1 MSGGTISAVGNLTW
15 TPGSGAGIPTPTPT
29 PTVTP
34 SNTPTPTV
42 TPTITITS
50 SNTPTNTVTP
60 TPTISVTPTQTPT
73 FTVTPTPTNTP
84 TISLTQ
90 TQTPTNTLTQTP
102 TNTPTVTPTITVTP
116 SPGSSKTPT
125 PTPTSTVT
133 PTISVTPTQTPTI
146 SVTPTQTP
154 TSTVTPTISVTPT
167 QTPTQTYTPTQ
178 TPTQT
183 QTPTPTVTPTQ
194 TPTPTVT
201 PSSTPTNCTGCT
213 SYTVTITSQDLA
225 LSTDG
230 KVYVNYYPCG
240 TTGGTISYM
249 DFSNAGTYV
258 DYICA
263 QNCAPTGIYVDY
275 PYDGGRTIPLSG
287 STLTPTNTN
296 CAITTVACA
305 TTPIV
310 MSVLADGY
318 NFPTKQ
324 FDLGQSYGNVD
335 ISITVTSNTN
345 TNNEIFI
352 GNSAE
357 GFGTAYSFG
366 TGAQS
371 ITDTIGFISNNS
383 KTTLDIIVYSTTTG
397 NTFAPFNI
405 TFTASCPTDCN
416 CNTTVTGNTYYSG
429 TTINVTGFTSGY
441 SSGYIK
447 YNTATGT
454 NYILLTTT
462 GTYTITDC
470 IDVTTLGPGI
480 PFSSTVGYNN
490 VVTGNTCASQT
501 FDTTGASSST
511 TGTTGSCR
519 YVTFNANQG
528 YSSTAYWVDCN
539 GASQSRYMGIGTSY
553 TTSAIFGSAYG
564 SGMAIT
570 YGAYL

>member
-1 MSGGTISAVGNLTW
+1 
-15 TPGSGAGIPTPTPT
+15 
-29 PTVTP
+29 
-34 SNTPTPTV
+34 
-42 TPTITITS
+42 
-50 SNTPTNTVTP
+50 
-60 TPTISVTPTQTPT
+60 
-73 FTVTPTPTNTP
+73 
-84 TISLTQ
+84 
-90 TQTPTNTLTQTP
+90 
-102 TNTPTVTPTITVTP
+102 
-116 SPGSSKTPT
+116 
-125 PTPTSTVT
+125 
-133 PTISVTPTQTPTI
+133 
-146 SVTPTQTP
+146 
-154 TSTVTPTISVTPT
+154 
-167 QTPTQTYTPTQ
+167 
-178 TPTQT
+178 
-183 QTPTPTVTPTQ
+183 
-194 TPTPTVT
+194 
-201 PSSTPTNCTGCT
+201 
-213 SYTVTITSQDLA
+213 
-225 LSTDG
+225 
-230 KVYVNYYPCG
+230 
-240 TTGGTISYM
+240 M
-249 DFSNAGTYV
+249 DFSNVGTYS
-258 DYICA
+258 DYVCV
-263 QNCAPTGIYVDY
+263 QNCAPTGAYIGYNV
-275 PYDGGRTIPLSG
+275 SG
-287 STLTPTNTN
+287 SGVTASNGSNISKTNTN

-310 MSVLADGY
+310 FNVASDGY
-318 NFPTKQ
+318 NFPLKQ

-371 ITDTIGFISNNS
+371 ITDTIGFISNSN

-416 CNTTVTGNTYYSG
+416 CSTTVTGNTYYSG

-447 YNTATGT
+447 YNTASGT

-490 VVTGNTCASQT
+490 VVTGSTCGTQT
-501 FDTTGASSST
+501 LDTTGASSST

-528 YSSTAYWVDCN
+528 YGSTAYWVDCN
-539 GASQSRYMGIGTSY
+539 GTSQNRYMSTGTSY